1 MSLIKIYFENFT
13 AFKRLN
19 IDFSKGI
26 NVFIG
31 PNGTG
36 KTHILK
42 AAYAACDITKTQK
55 SFAEKLVKV
64 FLPYKGWPGRL
75 VHRQK
80 GSSQCSIQIYR
91 QLENDNKIK
100 IEASFSNHVK
110 NHNNISV
117 KGYKKWIEHK
127 LESVYIPVKE
137 MLSNAPGLRSLYSQ
151 RELFVEEIYI
161 DILDKAYLPAL
172 KGPIDRKR
180 KRLLKIIS
188 KAIDGKVIEENE
200 HFFLSN
206 RQGKLEFPLLAEGL
220 CKLGLLWLLIQ
231 NGTLLKRSVLFWDE
245 PEANLNPK
253 IIRIVVEILLELQR
267 MGVQIFLATHD
278 YVVLKEFDLQRKKKD
293 EIKFHS
299 LYRDEKTGEIKV
311 YSTETYFDIH
321 PNAIAETFADLYDRT
336 IEKAINQEK
345 ENAGTRGRINI

>member
-1 MSLIKIYFENFT
+1 MSLTRVHFENFT
-13 AFKRLN
+13 AFRKLD
-19 IDFSKGI
+19 IDLSPGI
-26 NVFIG
+26 NIFIG

-42 AAYAACDITKTQK
+42 AAYTACDITKTKK

-80 GSSQCSIQIYR
+80 GSSQCSVQIYR
-91 QLENDNKIK
+91 RLENNNEIK
-100 IEASFSNHVK
+100 ISASFSNHVK
-110 NHNNISV
+110 SYDNISV
-117 KGYKKWIEHK
+117 QGYKKWIEHK

-151 RELFVEEIYI
+151 RELLIEEIYI

-172 KGPIDRKR
+172 KGPIDSKR
-180 KRLLKIIS
+180 KRLLNIIR
-188 KAIDGKVIEENE
+188 KVIDGKVIEENE

-206 RQGKLEFPLLAEGL
+206 KQGKLEFPLLAEGL

-231 NGTLLKRSVLFWDE
+231 NGTLLKGSVLFWDE

-253 IIRIVVEILLELQR
+253 IMRIIVEILLELQR
-267 MGVQIFLATHD
+267 MGVQIFLATHE
-278 YVVLKEFDLQRKKKD
+278 YVILKEFDLQKKKGD
-293 EIKFHS
+293 EVKFHS
-299 LYRDEKTGEIKV
+299 LYRDEKTGEIKIH
-311 YSTETYFDIH
+311 STEEYLDIH
-321 PNAIAETFADLYDRT
+321 PNSIAETFADLYDRT
-336 IEKAINQEK
+336 IEKAIRWK
-345 ENAGTRGRINI
+345 V